1 VVLLKLIELSLSGT
15 DLSLELLSLFLRALS
30 LGMSNRS
37 VHLLDIVIGV
47 ILKLLLS
54 LGLNLQLVDGS
65 L

>member
-1 VVLLKLIELSLSGT
+1 
-15 DLSLELLSLFLRALS
+15 
-30 LGMSNRS
+30 MSNRS

-47 ILKLLLS
+47 VLELLLS

>member
-1 VVLLKLIELSLSGT
+1 MVLLKLIELSLSGA

-47 ILKLLLS
+47 VLELLLS